1 MITTKD
7 ILEEI
12 NGRFNSAWAKK
23 PEDLKSLEAL
33 ELPPM
38 GNMPCMLYC
47 SFNLFWLGES
57 FQFLRASAKDGSAD
71 LKTLCWTASEECRRH
86 ASRLSKWSVPSTEKL
101 VIDLGEYFAGD
112 GAESTEEFTEVIT
125 KALVAID
132 TMQNW
137 IDAEIPWARMDKSLG
152 GVNHPVSK

>member
-1 MITTKD
+1 MITTKE

-12 NGRFNSAWAKK
+12 DSYFNSSWGKE
-23 PEDLKSLEAL
+23 PDDLKSLEAL

-38 GNMPCMLYC
+38 GNMPCTLYC

-71 LKTLCWTASEECRRH
+71 LKTLCWTASEECKRH
-86 ASRLSKWSVPSTEKL
+86 ASRLSKWSVPATEKL
-101 VIDLGEYFAGD
+101 VIDLGEYFAGITP
-112 GAESTEEFTEVIT
+112 ANEEEFSEVIT

-152 GVNHPVSK
+152 GVNHPVSE

>member
-1 MITTKD
+1 MKWAFW
-7 ILEEI
+7 EETYFFKSSW
-12 NGRFNSAWAKK
+12 GKE

-71 LKTLCWTASEECRRH
+71 LKTLCWTASEECKRH
-86 ASRLSKWSVPSTEKL
+86 ASRLCKWNVPATEKL
-101 VIDLGEYFAGD
+101 VIDLGEYFSGGAAGSAD
-112 GAESTEEFTEVIT
+112 EFAEVIT

-152 GVNHPVSK
+152 GVNHPVAE